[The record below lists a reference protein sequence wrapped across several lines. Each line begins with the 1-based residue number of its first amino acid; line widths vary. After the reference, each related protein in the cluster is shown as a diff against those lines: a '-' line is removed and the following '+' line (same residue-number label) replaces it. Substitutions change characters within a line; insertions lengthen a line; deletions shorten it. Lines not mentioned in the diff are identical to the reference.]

1 MNRKLMIFALMALP
15 LLSSAQQMTAVNE
28 VIDCGQ
34 VVYKAP
40 VTVAYD
46 IRNVSDKPLAISK
59 VLTSCGCTSVDYP
72 RQAIA
77 SHGSAVVKVTYD
89 AKQMGTFNKLV
100 RIYSNG
106 AAAPLELTIKGKV
119 VDEIIDFS
127 GSYPFTLGML
137 HTDVNNIEFDDV
149 NRGERPQAK
158 IHIKNNTTQ
167 MAQPIL
173 MHLPNYLSADVSPS
187 RIAPGRAGV
196 ATITLNSKLI
206 RDYGLTQ
213 TSIFMG
219 FVPGDK
225 VNPDNELTVSAV
237 LLPEFDDQATAAH
250 MPQPKMQLSA
260 TKLDLGTFGR
270 KKKLKGQIFIQNIG
284 KRMLEIENVQMFTGG
299 LEISLNKSKL
309 EPGQTAKLKVT
320 AIAVQLKKAKS
331 KPRILMIT
339 NDPELPK
346 VIIDIHVN

>member
-1 MNRKLMIFALMALP
+1 
-15 LLSSAQQMTAVNE
+15 
-28 VIDCGQ
+28 
-34 VVYKAP
+34 
-40 VTVAYD
+40 
-46 IRNVSDKPLAISK
+46 
-59 VLTSCGCTSVDYP
+59 
-72 RQAIA
+72 
-77 SHGSAVVKVTYD
+77 
-89 AKQMGTFNKLV
+89 
-100 RIYSNG
+100 
-106 AAAPLELTIKGKV
+106 
-119 VDEIIDFS
+119 
-127 GSYPFTLGML
+127 ML

-213 TSIFMG
+213 TAIFMG

-284 KRMLEIENVQMFTGG
+284 KSMLEIENVQMFTSG

-320 AIAVQLKKAKS
+320 AIAAQLKKAKS